1 MTVSSQTSNETFFGN
16 GVTVTWPLPFRFF
29 QNSDIQASLVNPAT
43 QVSTPLVLGTDY
55 TLTGAGLPEQFGTA
69 PGTITTTIAVANGM
83 ELYVERVMGVEQLT
97 DIINQ
102 GEFFPEVHEDVFD
115 RLTMLIQQ
123 GMTGIGR
130 ALRRPIGKSYFD
142 AESRRIANVADPTEQ
157 ADAAN
162 LRSVQA
168 YVDLAIAGVVGGFGW
183 FLQAGAGAVQRT
195 FQSKM
200 RERISPEDYGAV
212 GDGIADDTNA
222 ALRAHAY
229 AETIGA
235 SVIYGAGKT
244 YVCGNFQHD
253 KSRAV
258 GSNSYWNIGGTLI
271 PIPNSANETMGEVT
285 YYVSPAGSNTTNN
298 GLSALTPF
306 RTLQHAVNKTPG
318 VIRHRTKI
326 KLSDG
331 IHNEGSALT
340 DPIPGASTVREVRC
354 LVQGKQINGRELFV
368 IEGNT
373 SDKSLCV
380 IQHNDVYSA
389 VYAEETNGV
398 TVKDVTTDFSLNPAA
413 CISIFQHR
421 KGSMRLSDITFK
433 GNDFPGSQA
442 IVGETG
448 AFIETG
454 GAIRIEKV
462 ERGMVALEAI
472 ISHIGTSIYH
482 DGGTAPA
489 PRTFETGSYGQIYIF
504 TGTLTG
510 VNLQR
515 LVWGKTGY
523 VLCSPSSG
531 SASLSSYAFD
541 VEAGTTLVARNVT
554 VNGGARGL
562 NAVAADATL
571 ENCTLTNQT
580 TAAIVSENSNVRVSG
595 GAISGAGGIAAL
607 IDLMDSNFRL
617 SGAATVS
624 GGFRHIR
631 GQNSRIRI
639 AAGAFSGGS
648 IQFDITGGS
657 IRLEGVSGSPVT
669 LGGYS
674 ANAMLL
680 KSTELQIGYCN
691 ITNPAGLVAILGKGL
706 AMENIGGLNIS
717 GGNYSIE
724 LHQNSSYTGESTV
737 ASSFTGANTGLVMR
751 RGSQAYYRS
760 SSHSFTGTTTPA
772 SAVAGEYSRFEAF

>member
-1 MTVSSQTSNETFFGN
+1 MAVPAGPTEQRYVGN
-16 GVTVTWPLPFRFF
+16 GVTTIFTVPFLV
-29 QNSDIQASLVNPAT
+29 IQASDLAVIIDGVELTSGYTQSGVGNPT
-43 QVSTPLVLGTDY
+43 STVTFSVAPAVGADIFLVLDVPFERLNDY
-55 TLTGAGLPEQFGTA
+55 QE
-69 PGTITTTIAVANGM
+69 NGDF
-83 ELYVERVMGVEQLT
+83 LARTVNN
-97 DIINQ
+97 D
-102 GEFFPEVHEDVFD
+102 FD
-115 RLTMLIQQ
+115 RIWQALKQLYTWATRSLRLGTSDVDGQ
-123 GMTGIGR
+123 GWYRAKGNGIR
-130 ALRRPIGKSYFD
+130 DL
-142 AESRRIANVADPTEQ
+142 ADPVAEKDAVNFRSMRSMIEQ
-157 ADAAN
+157 AF
-162 LRSVQA
+162 
-168 YVDLAIAGVVGGFGW
+168 AGIVGGVGW
-183 FLQAGAGAVQRT
+183 FLQAGTGAVQRT

-200 RERISPEDYGAV
+200 RESISPEDYGAV
-212 GDGIADDTNA
+212 GDGITDDTDAVFN
-222 ALRAHAY
+222 AHAY
-229 AETIGA
+229 AETTGA
-235 SVIYGAGKT
+235 SVIYGQGKT

-253 KSRAV
+253 KSKAV
-258 GSNSYWNIGGTLI
+258 GSSSFWKISGVLI
-271 PIPNSANETMGEVT
+271 PIPNAANETMGEVV
-285 YYVSPAGSNTTNN
+285 YYVNPAGSNVANN
-298 GLSALTPF
+298 GLSELTPF
-306 RTLQHAVNKTPG
+306 RTMQHAVSKTPN

-331 IHNEGSALT
+331 FHNEGSAFT

-354 LVQGKQINGRELFV
+354 LVQGKSINSREFFV

-373 SDKSLCV
+373 TDKTLCT

-398 TVKDVTTDFSLNPAA
+398 TVKDVTTDFSLNSGA

-454 GAIRIEKV
+454 GDIRIEKI

-472 ISHIGTSIYH
+472 ISHIGSSIYH

-489 PRTFETGSYGQIYIF
+489 ARTFETGSYGQIYIF
-504 TGTLTG
+504 TGTVTG

-531 SASLSSYAFD
+531 NAAVSSYAFD
-541 VEAGTTLVARNVT
+541 VEGGTTLVARNVT

-562 NAVAADATL
+562 NAVSADATL
-571 ENCTLTNQT
+571 ENCSLTNQT
-580 TAAIVSENSNVRVSG
+580 SAAIVSENSNVRVNG
-595 GAISGAGGIAAL
+595 GVISGAGSVAAL

-631 GQNSRIRI
+631 GQNSRIRV
-639 AAGAFSGGS
+639 AAGAFSGGA
-648 IQFDITGGS
+648 IQFDVTGGS
-657 IRLEGVSGSPVT
+657 IRLEGTSGSPVT

-674 ANAMLL
+674 ANAILL
-680 KSTELQIGYCN
+680 KSTELQVGYCT
-691 ITNPAGLVAILGKGL
+691 ITNPAGLVAILGKG
-706 AMENIGGLNIS
+706 AHIENIGGLNIA
-717 GGNYSIE
+717 GGQYSME

-760 SSHSFTGTTTPA
+760 SSHSFTGTTTPT
-772 SAVAGEYSRFEAF
+772 SAVAGEYSRVEGF

>member
-1 MTVSSQTSNETFFGN
+1 MTVSTTDSVIEYVSGGPAF
-16 GVTVTWPLPFRFF
+16 PIPYRFL
-29 QNSDIQASLVNPAT
+29 QNSDIQAVLVRQSGVLET
-43 QVSTPLVLGTDY
+43 LVLGTQY
-55 TLTGAGLPEQFGTA
+55 TLTGAGSQSVGTLTSA
-69 PGTITTTIAVANGM
+69 YAAGVLATPGASLTIS
-83 ELYVERVMGVEQLT
+83 RVMDPVQPT
-97 DIINQ
+97 DLRNQ
-102 GEFFPEVHEDVFD
+102 GRFLAETHETVFD

-123 GMTGIGR
+123 GFSILRR
-130 ALRRPIGKSYFD
+130 ALLRPVGKNYYD
-142 AESRRIANVADPTEQ
+142 AESRRIANVADPAEQ
-157 ADAAN
+157 TDGAN
-162 LRSVQA
+162 LGSVQT

-183 FLQAGAGAVQRT
+183 FLQAGTGAVQRT

-212 GDGIADDTNA
+212 GDGITDDTNA
-222 ALRAHAY
+222 VLRAHAY

-235 SVIYGAGKT
+235 SVVYGAGKT
-244 YVCGNFQHD
+244 YVCDNFQYD
-253 KSRAV
+253 KSTAF
-258 GSNSYWNIGGTLI
+258 GSSSFWKIGGALI
-271 PIPNSANETMGEVT
+271 PIPNAANETMGEVT
-285 YYVSPAGSNTTNN
+285 YYVNPAGSNTANN

-306 RTLQHAVNKTPG
+306 RTIQHAVNKTPN

-331 IHNEGSALT
+331 IHNEGSAFT

-354 LVQGKQINGRELFV
+354 LVQGKSINGREYFV

-373 SDKSLCV
+373 SDKTLCT

-398 TVKDVTTDFSLNPAA
+398 TVKDVTVDFSLNPAA

-421 KGSMRLSDITFK
+421 KGSMRLSDITLK
-433 GNDFPGSQA
+433 GNDFSGSQA

-454 GAIRIEKV
+454 GAIRMEKI
-462 ERGMVALEAI
+462 ERGIVALEAI
-472 ISHIGTSIYH
+472 ISHIGSSIYH
-482 DGGTAPA
+482 DGGTAAA

-595 GAISGAGGIAAL
+595 GTISGAGGIAAL

-631 GQNSRIRI
+631 GQNSRIRV

-657 IRLEGVSGSPVT
+657 IRLEGAAGSPVT

-674 ANAMLL
+674 TNAILL
-680 KSTELQIGYCN
+680 KATELQIGYCN
-691 ITNPAGLVAILGKGL
+691 ITNPAGLVAILGKG
-706 AMENIGGLNIS
+706 AFMDNIGGLNIS
-717 GGNYSIE
+717 GGTYSIE
-724 LHQNSSYTGESTV
+724 LHQNSAYTGESTV

-760 SSHSFTGTTTPA
+760 SSHSFTGTTTPT
-772 SAVAGEYSRFEAF
+772 SAVSAEFARVEGF